1 MSECAHK
8 QGRWAKSVLSR
19 MQDRELVSI
28 RDFLAQKS
36 KDGKISTLLELEA
49 FMRAGGLRLF
59 CGPLHVSLSLR
70 A

>member
-8 QGRWAKSVLSR
+8 PGRWAKSVFCC

-28 RDFLAQKS
+28 RNFLALKS

-49 FMRAGGLRLF
+49 FTQAGGFHLLH
-59 CGPLHVSLSLR
+59 GPIHSL
-70 A
+70 